1 MAFRIA
7 FIGATG
13 MVGRPVA
20 KELAYAG
27 MEVTALVRDPSR
39 AKDLTPAIAVM
50 QGDLRNPEDLSRLF
64 TGKDAV
70 YLNLNLDMSAG
81 KNSYHNERE
90 GLDAIIAAARK
101 HSLKRIAFVSSLVMN
116 YQGMNGFNW
125 WVLELKRQAVEKIRA
140 SGIPYTI
147 FYPSTFMENFETNY
161 RQGKKIMLAGT
172 SHHKMYYIAGED
184 FGKQVSRSF
193 QILSDENKEYTVQGP
208 EGFTADEAA
217 TEYIRYYRKETLSI
231 SRAPAGVLKFLG
243 YFNQR
248 MHYGYHI
255 VTALNHYPEKFGSQT
270 TWDELGKP
278 SITLKAFAGRSQA

>member
-1 MAFRIA
+1 MALKIA

-27 MEVTALVRDPSR
+27 MEVTALVRDPLR
-39 AKDLTPAIAVM
+39 AKDLSSAIALM
-50 QGDLRNPEDLSRLF
+50 PGDLRHAEDLDRLF
-64 TGKDAV
+64 MGKDAV

-90 GLDAIIAAARK
+90 GLDTIIRAAQKRN
-101 HSLKRIAFVSSLVMN
+101 LKRIALVSSLVMN

-125 WVLELKRQAVEKIRA
+125 WVFDMKRQAVEKIRA

-147 FYPSTFMENFETNY
+147 FYPSTFMENFENNY
-161 RQGKKIMLAGT
+161 RRGKKIMLAGT
-172 SHHKMYYIAGED
+172 SHHRMYFIAGED
-184 FGKQVSRSF
+184 YGKQVSRSF
-193 QILSDENKEYTVQGP
+193 QILNDENREYVIQGP
-208 EGFTADEAA
+208 EGFTAEEAA
-217 TEYIRYYRKETLSI
+217 AEYIRHYPDEPLSI
-231 SRAPAGVLKFLG
+231 ARAPAGMLQFLG

-248 MHYGYHI
+248 MRYGYHI
-255 VTALNHYPEKFGSQT
+255 VTALNNYPEKFESQT

-278 SITLKAFAGRSQA
+278 SITLRRFAGRSRE